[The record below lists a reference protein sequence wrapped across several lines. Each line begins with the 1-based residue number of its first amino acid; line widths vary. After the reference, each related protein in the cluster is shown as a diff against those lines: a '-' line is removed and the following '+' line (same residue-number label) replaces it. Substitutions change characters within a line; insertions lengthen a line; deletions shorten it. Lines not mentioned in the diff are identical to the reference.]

1 MRNTRGFT
9 LVELMIV
16 VVMMA
21 IVGGA
26 TVRMLVNTQRISREQ
41 AERVGLQSNL
51 RTGAFLVPSELAE
64 VGINAT
70 ASDLQVMSANAI
82 QYRAMRGSG
91 VSCLVTPTEIRI
103 WDVPNMPYYGLRNI
117 DTNNNRDRALI
128 FAEVDPADPD
138 DDLWVDRQLTG
149 VAPSTCAGRSAIA
162 LTFADISAATPNGII
177 DVTVGSPVRIYE
189 VMRLESFTANGQLW
203 LGARSVSAGEAAL
216 QPVLGPLAA
225 NGFLL
230 EYFDGSGNPTASA
243 TAVRAVRVTLRGL
256 TQAAVSRGL
265 GQAHQ
270 VAQDSLVAMIALRN
284 APKP

>member
-9 LVELMIV
+9 LVELMVV

-103 WDVPNMPYYGLRNI
+103 WDVPDMPYYGLRNI

-138 DDLWVDRQLTG
+138 DDIWVDRQLTG

-203 LGARSVSAGEAAL
+203 LGARSVSAGEVAL

-225 NGFLL
+225 NGFQL
-230 EYFDGSGNPTASA
+230 EYFDGSGNPTGSA
-243 TAVRAVRVTLRGL
+243 TAVRAIRVTLRGL

-265 GQAHQ
+265 GQANQ

>member
-9 LVELMIV
+9 LVELMVV

-64 VGINAT
+64 VGINKAG
-70 ASDLQVMSANAI
+70 ASDLIFMGANAI

-117 DTNNNRDRALI
+117 DTNNNRDRVLI

-162 LTFADISAATPNGII
+162 LSFADISALTPTGIV

-189 VMRLESFTANGQLW
+189 EMRLESFTTAGQTW
-203 LGARSVSAGEAAL
+203 LGARSVSAGEAL

-225 NGFLL
+225 NGFQL
-230 EYFDGSGNPTASA
+230 EYFDGSGNPTGSA
-243 TAVRAVRVTLRGL
+243 TAVRAIRVTLRGL

-265 GQAHQ
+265 GQANQ
-270 VAQDSLVAMIALRN
+270 IAQDCLVAMISLRN
-284 APKP
+284 APRP

>member
-21 IVGGA
+21 IIGGA
-26 TVRMLVNTQRISREQ
+26 MVRMLTNTQRLSREQ

-70 ASDLQVMSANAI
+70 ASDLQVMGANAI
-82 QYRAMRGSG
+82 QYRAMRGAG
-91 VSCLVTPTEIRI
+91 VSCQVTATEIRL
-103 WDVPNMPYYGLRNI
+103 WDIPEMPYYGIRNMI
-117 DTNNNRDRALI
+117 TANNRDRILI
-128 FAEVDPADPD
+128 FAEIDPADPND
-138 DDLWVDRQLTG
+138 DIWIDRQLTG
-149 VAPSTCAGRSAIA
+149 VTPSTCAGRPAIA
-162 LTFADISAATPNGII
+162 LTFADISAATPNGIV
-177 DVTVGSPVRIYE
+177 DVMAGGPVRSYE
-189 VMRLESFTANGQLW
+189 IMRLESFTQNGQLW
-203 LGARSVSAGEAAL
+203 LGARSVSAGEVAL

-225 NGFLL
+225 NGFQL
-230 EYFDGSGNPTASA
+230 EYLDGNGNPTGAA
-243 TAVRAVRVTLRGL
+243 TGVRAIRVTLRGL

-265 GQAHQ
+265 GQANM